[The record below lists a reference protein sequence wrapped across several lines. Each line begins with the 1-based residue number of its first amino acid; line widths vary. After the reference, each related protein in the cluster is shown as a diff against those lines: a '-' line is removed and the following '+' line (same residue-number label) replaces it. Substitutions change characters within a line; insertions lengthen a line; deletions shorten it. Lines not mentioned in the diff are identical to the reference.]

1 MSACGSCSFDYTVK
15 LWDVEAGKCVS
26 TFARHTK
33 SVYAIAFDRSGEYV
47 ASGALGGWLYI
58 WSVKDCSVVKS
69 FRKSPSVAYVA

>member
-1 MSACGSCSFDYTVK
+1 M
-15 LWDVEAGKCVS
+15 S